1 MAFVIAK
8 SNLSLAVLT
17 AVFLNG
23 CAASK
28 DVQPDETAILLCH
41 DDRRTLT
48 LPEQEAVKHL
58 DHGDNIGACA
68 GK

>member
-1 MAFVIAK
+1 MGSVTVK
-8 SNLSLAVLT
+8 YSSLAALLLGPLFG
-17 AVFLNG
+17 A

-28 DVQPDETAILLCH
+28 DVAPDETAILLCH

-48 LPEQEAVKHL
+48 LPEEDAVKHL

>member
-1 MAFVIAK
+1 MGFVTVK
-8 SNLSLAVLT
+8 SSLIPVLLL
-17 AVFLNG
+17 ALLISA

-28 DVQPDETAILLCH
+28 NVRPDETAMILCH

-48 LPEQEAVKHL
+48 LPEEEAVKHL